1 MTAQELK
8 NSILQLAI
16 QGKLVKQDPS
26 DEPASVLL
34 EKIKEEREKLIEEKK
49 IKKEKYSEI
58 YKDSSDNHYYEKFE
72 DGTINDITDEIPF
85 EIPNS
90 WCWARI
96 GNFEEINLGFTYK
109 PDYTEDGV
117 YFLSVKDISGGKIDF
132 SKAKKVSQKTYDNAS
147 YGSKPRKGDI
157 LFGRV
162 GTMGKPQIIEN
173 DIPFC
178 IFVSLGFFR
187 DHLNLMNKKYICLW
201 MESFLFQQQVNNNV
215 KGAAQKNLNTGWL
228 KKFLIPLPPLN
239 EQERIIN
246 KFVTFEYIFDK
257 YEKTYNILEKLNN
270 SYKEELK
277 KSLLQYAIQGKLVK
291 QDLEDESA
299 EILIN
304 KILDEKRELIKS
316 KQMKKENLSVIY
328 KDSTDNQFY
337 EKFDDGKV
345 VNITDEIPFDIP
357 DNWAWTR
364 LENLT
369 TKQIKRGK
377 SPKYIEKSNVYVF
390 AQKCNQKNGMITLEN
405 AKFLDETTLKK
416 YDDSDYIIES
426 DIVINSTGNGTLG
439 RVGIIRNKDISS
451 KKVVPDSHVTLIR
464 LINGVESNYIFYF
477 LKYNQK
483 YLESQAT
490 GSTNQ
495 TELSPEI
502 IKKLL
507 IPLPNTSE
515 QLKIIE
521 KIKILLNKIK
531 TAE

>member
-337 EKFDDGKV
+337 EKFDDGKI

-357 DNWAWTR
+357 DNWVWTR
-364 LENLT
+364 LANILTKLTDGTHKTPRYVENGVPFVSVKDMSSGTLKLDNT
-369 TKQIKRGK
+369 
-377 SPKYIEKSNVYVF
+377 KYITKEEHKTLFERCNP
-390 AQKCNQKNGMITLEN
+390 QKGDIILSKIGTTGIPVIVETDIEFSLFVSLALLKFNNEYIDRKYLKNLILSPLVQKQCKENTKGVGNKNWVMKDIARTL
-405 AKFLDETTLKK
+405 
-416 YDDSDYIIES
+416 
-426 DIVINSTGNGTLG
+426 IVIPPHN
-439 RVGIIRNKDISS
+439 
-451 KKVVPDSHVTLIR
+451 
-464 LINGVESNYIFYF
+464 
-477 LKYNQK
+477 
-483 YLESQAT
+483 
-490 GSTNQ
+490 
-495 TELSPEI
+495 
-502 IKKLL
+502 
-507 IPLPNTSE
+507 E
-515 QLKIIE
+515 QVKIIE
-521 KIKILLNKIK
+521 KLNTLFSII
-531 TAE
+531 

>member
-316 KQMKKENLSVIY
+316 KQIKKENLSVIY

-337 EKFDDGKV
+337 EKFDDGKI

-357 DNWAWTR
+357 DNWVWTR
-364 LENLT
+364 LANILTKLTDGTHKTPRYVENGVPFVSVKDMSSGTLKLDNT
-369 TKQIKRGK
+369 
-377 SPKYIEKSNVYVF
+377 KYITKEEHKTLFERCNP
-390 AQKCNQKNGMITLEN
+390 QKGDIILSKIGTTGIPVIVETDIEFSLFVSLALLKFNNEYIDRKYLKNLILSPLVQKQCKENTKGVGNKNWVMKDIARTL
-405 AKFLDETTLKK
+405 
-416 YDDSDYIIES
+416 
-426 DIVINSTGNGTLG
+426 IVIPPHN
-439 RVGIIRNKDISS
+439 
-451 KKVVPDSHVTLIR
+451 
-464 LINGVESNYIFYF
+464 
-477 LKYNQK
+477 
-483 YLESQAT
+483 
-490 GSTNQ
+490 
-495 TELSPEI
+495 
-502 IKKLL
+502 
-507 IPLPNTSE
+507 E
-515 QLKIIE
+515 QVKIIE
-521 KIKILLNKIK
+521 KLNTLFSII
-531 TAE
+531 

>member
-58 YKDSSDNHYYEKFE
+58 YKESSDNHYYEKFE

-337 EKFDDGKV
+337 EKFDDGKI

-357 DNWAWTR
+357 DNWVWTR
-364 LENLT
+364 LANILTKLTDGTHKTPRYVENGVPFVSVKDMSSGTLKLDNT
-369 TKQIKRGK
+369 
-377 SPKYIEKSNVYVF
+377 KYITKEEHKTLFERCNP
-390 AQKCNQKNGMITLEN
+390 QKGDIILSKIGTTGIPVIVETDIEFSLFVSLALLKFNNEYIDRKYLKNLILSPLVQKQCKENTKGVGNKNWVMKDIARTL
-405 AKFLDETTLKK
+405 
-416 YDDSDYIIES
+416 
-426 DIVINSTGNGTLG
+426 IVIPPHN
-439 RVGIIRNKDISS
+439 
-451 KKVVPDSHVTLIR
+451 
-464 LINGVESNYIFYF
+464 
-477 LKYNQK
+477 
-483 YLESQAT
+483 
-490 GSTNQ
+490 
-495 TELSPEI
+495 
-502 IKKLL
+502 
-507 IPLPNTSE
+507 E
-515 QLKIIE
+515 QVKIIE
-521 KIKILLNKIK
+521 KLNTLFSII
-531 TAE
+531 

>member
-1 MTAQELK
+1 MEGYDFIATKDVGFDNKINYDNGIRIPFNEEKFKIAYK
-8 NSILQLAI
+8 NTTIMCVEGGSVGRKVACLNKDVCF
-16 QGKLVKQDPS
+16 GNKLVTVNSFLLNHKYIYYIFQTPLLRDFIKSNLTGIIGGISINKLKQFLFPIPPLK
-26 DEPASVLL
+26 EQQRIVKKIESVLPY
-34 EKIKEEREKLIEEKK
+34 IERYDCI
-49 IKKEKYSEI
+49 YS
-58 YKDSSDNHYYEKFE
+58 K
-72 DGTINDITDEIPF
+72 
-85 EIPNS
+85 
-90 WCWARI
+90 
-96 GNFEEINLGFTYK
+96 
-109 PDYTEDGV
+109 
-117 YFLSVKDISGGKIDF
+117 
-132 SKAKKVSQKTYDNAS
+132 
-147 YGSKPRKGDI
+147 
-157 LFGRV
+157 
-162 GTMGKPQIIEN
+162 
-173 DIPFC
+173 
-178 IFVSLGFFR
+178 
-187 DHLNLMNKKYICLW
+187 
-201 MESFLFQQQVNNNV
+201 
-215 KGAAQKNLNTGWL
+215 
-228 KKFLIPLPPLN
+228 
-239 EQERIIN
+239 
-246 KFVTFEYIFDK
+246 
-257 YEKTYNILEKLNN
+257 LEKLNN

-277 KSLLQYAIQGKLVK
+277 KSILQYAIQGKLVK

-299 EILIN
+299 EVLIN

-337 EKFDDGKV
+337 EKFDDGSII
-345 VNITDEIPFDIP
+345 NITDEIPFDIP

-364 LENLT
+364 LGNLT

>member
-299 EILIN
+299 EVLIN

-337 EKFDDGKV
+337 EKFDDGKI

-357 DNWAWTR
+357 DNWVWTR
-364 LENLT
+364 LANILTKLTDGTHKTPRYVENGVPFVSVKDMSSGTLKLDNT
-369 TKQIKRGK
+369 
-377 SPKYIEKSNVYVF
+377 KYITKEEHKTLFERCNP
-390 AQKCNQKNGMITLEN
+390 QKGDIILSKIGTTGIPVIVETDIEFSLFVSLALLKFNNEYIDRKYLKNLILSPLVQKQCKENTKGVGNKNWVMKDIARTL
-405 AKFLDETTLKK
+405 
-416 YDDSDYIIES
+416 
-426 DIVINSTGNGTLG
+426 IVIPPHN
-439 RVGIIRNKDISS
+439 
-451 KKVVPDSHVTLIR
+451 
-464 LINGVESNYIFYF
+464 
-477 LKYNQK
+477 
-483 YLESQAT
+483 
-490 GSTNQ
+490 
-495 TELSPEI
+495 
-502 IKKLL
+502 
-507 IPLPNTSE
+507 E
-515 QLKIIE
+515 QVKIIE
-521 KIKILLNKIK
+521 KLNTLFSII
-531 TAE
+531 

>member
-16 QGKLVKQDPS
+16 QGKLVKQDQN

-34 EKIKEEREKLIEEKK
+34 KKIKEEREKLIKEKK

-72 DGTINDITDEIPF
+72 DGTITDITEEIPF
-85 EIPNS
+85 EIPES
-90 WCWARI
+90 WCWLRI
-96 GNFEEINLGFTYK
+96 NNCSDVYTGNSISESVKKSKYTGLSEGFNYIGTKDVNFDNTINYGNGIKIPFEECKFRKAYKNNTLICVEGGSAGRKVAILSEDVCFGNKLATINSWIINFEYVYLIFQSSIVQNFFKNNMTGIIG
-109 PDYTEDGV
+109 GV
-117 YFLSVKDISGGKIDF
+117 SI
-132 SKAKKVSQKTYDNAS
+132 KKLKT
-147 YGSKPRKGDI
+147 
-157 LFGRV
+157 
-162 GTMGKPQIIEN
+162 
-173 DIPFC
+173 
-178 IFVSLGFFR
+178 
-187 DHLNLMNKKYICLW
+187 
-201 MESFLFQQQVNNNV
+201 
-215 KGAAQKNLNTGWL
+215 
-228 KKFLIPLPPLN
+228 FLIPIPPIK
-239 EQERIIN
+239 EQERIVNSYKKYTPLIN
-246 KFVTFEYIFDK
+246 NYDIK
-257 YEKTYNILEKLNN
+257 YCKIKQLNN

-277 KSLLQYAIQGKLVK
+277 KSILQYAIQGKLVK
-291 QDLEDESA
+291 QDPNDEPA
-299 EILIN
+299 EVLIN
-304 KILDEKRELIKS
+304 KILDEKRKLIKI
-316 KQMKKENLSVIY
+316 KKENLSVIY

-337 EKFDDGKV
+337 EKFDDGRI

-357 DNWAWTR
+357 NNWAWTR

-377 SPKYIEKSNVYVF
+377 SPKYVEKSNIYVF
-390 AQKCNQKNGMITLEN
+390 AQKCNPKNGIITLEN

-416 YDDSDYIIES
+416 YDKSDYIVES

-439 RVGIIRNKDISS
+439 RVGIIKNEDIFS

-464 LINGVESNYIFYF
+464 IINGVEADYIFYF

-483 YLESQAT
+483 YLELQAT

-502 IKKLL
+502 IKKIL

-521 KIKILLNKIK
+521 RIEILLNKIK